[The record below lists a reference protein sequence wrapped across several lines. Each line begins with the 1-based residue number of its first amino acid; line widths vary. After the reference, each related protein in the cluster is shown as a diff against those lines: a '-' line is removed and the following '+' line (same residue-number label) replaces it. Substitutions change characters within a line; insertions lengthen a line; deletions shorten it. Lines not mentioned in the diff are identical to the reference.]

1 MHRTCFKVYGDY
13 RVANALHG
21 GLPFHPSRHQVTFTV
36 QIECSIM
43 DANFLAAGI
52 LEKGAFVMV
61 LLMSTKSR
69 SVGTRVVPLRT
80 ETIPLASQSWGKN
93 VLTCCTIASALDLL
107 YLILSGPY
115 GNQQPGSTVEQAWLT
130 GSQRLLHCIR
140 FTIYGFGSPV
150 VAELTRALRRVS
162 DEGKLAFF
170 VSL

>member
-1 MHRTCFKVYGDY
+1 M
-13 RVANALHG
+13 A
-21 GLPFHPSRHQVTFTV
+21 
-36 QIECSIM
+36 
-43 DANFLAAGI
+43 
-52 LEKGAFVMV
+52 
-61 LLMSTKSR
+61 LLMSTKSKR
-69 SVGTRVVPLRT
+69 VGTGLSPLRT
-80 ETIPLASQSWGKN
+80 ETIPLASQSRGKN

-107 YLILSGPY
+107 YLNLGGPY
-115 GNQQPGSTVEQAWLT
+115 GNQQPGSTVGQAWLT